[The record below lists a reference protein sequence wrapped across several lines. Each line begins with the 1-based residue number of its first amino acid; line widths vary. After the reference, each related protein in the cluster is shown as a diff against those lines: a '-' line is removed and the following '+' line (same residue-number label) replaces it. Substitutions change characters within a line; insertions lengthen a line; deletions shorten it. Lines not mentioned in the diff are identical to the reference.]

1 MSEEIAKLIV
11 SVEAQTAKFSR
22 DMDVMGRKLDGF
34 SKRQEMAAKRGG
46 AAWGKLGAQL
56 KVFATAYLGAALFRG
71 IVTATKEA
79 EMSLANLQNA
89 VANNGAQAG
98 KTAAELSNLATQLQ
112 GVSTFSDEGI
122 QDAMALLLRFRDIG
136 DFDNAIKATLDLA
149 AALKIDLA
157 SAAKLVGKIM
167 SDPNTGL
174 ASAKKAG
181 VVFSEAQK
189 LMITSMVEA
198 GDKAKA
204 QQYIFEQLQGTTVG
218 AAAAMRDNFGGALE
232 GLKNDFGNLLEEKS
246 GMPGA
251 TQAINDF
258 SAVLRDPDFK
268 AGIDASL
275 GFILTLLAQ
284 IIKGWGLLLGLI
296 PQLSEKLNA
305 VKIPPWLKKAWEATP
320 IGGIAKAG
328 GMAFDF
334 LFPEVPE
341 MPKPTT
347 GAGGVSL
354 IPGELDEDSL
364 LANFVPTDKELSEAE
379 KAFAKIQEHI
389 DNLREQI
396 DTFGASEAGAAAY
409 SATMGKLSKV
419 FEAAGPAAEPLRQQ
433 YIAMSVELETL
444 KQKTEAQ
451 TKAEEEAAAVKEEVA
466 AALEGLKTNYDLA
479 SDAVDKYVG
488 WLQKGLITEE
498 QFYSLIKQTG
508 DALAEQAK
516 KSSDAAEEMTI
527 QWDQALR
534 NMQDI
539 LADTLFNSFEGGV
552 KDMVYQW
559 ANALKR
565 MASEAL
571 AANIFGLL
579 TAGAGSGGSGFSLG
593 GFLGAI
599 FGGFT
604 GGGAAAGAGGGAGA
618 SFAASGGVREGW
630 TMVGERGRE
639 LVNFNSPSMVL
650 PNYITEKVVSSAA
663 AATASESG
671 GELGFSAAAAAAAAG
686 ASVMDFSGF
695 DIPMAASGGSFRE
708 GEWAIVGERG
718 RELVNFNSPSMVL
731 PNRATEEIM
740 VSANGGARPINVY
753 FDVTT
758 PDADSFMRSR
768 TQIEARMSTAL
779 NRASARNN

>member
-22 DMDVMGRKLDGF
+22 DMDVMQRKLDGF
-34 SKRQEMAAKRGG
+34 AKRQEMAARRGG
-46 AAWGKLGAQL
+46 AAWSKLGAQI
-56 KVFATAYLGAALFRG
+56 KTFAAAYLGAALFRG
-71 IVTATKEA
+71 IIRATAEA
-79 EMSLANLQNA
+79 EKSFANLQNA
-89 VANNGAQAG
+89 VANNGKQAG
-98 KTAAELSNLATQLQ
+98 MTATEMAKLATELQ
-112 GVSTFSDEGI
+112 GLSTFDDEAI

-136 DFDNAIKATLDLA
+136 NFDNAIRATLDLA
-149 AALKIDLA
+149 AAMKIDLA

-167 SDPNTGL
+167 SDPNTGI

-181 VVFSEAQK
+181 VIFSQAQK
-189 LMITSMVEA
+189 DMIESMVAA
-198 GDKAKA
+198 GKKAEA
-204 QQYIFEQLQGTTVG
+204 QQYIFEQLQGTTVN

-232 GLKNDFGNLLEEKS
+232 GLKNDFGNLLEVKS
-246 GMPGA
+246 GLPGA

-258 SAVLRDPDFK
+258 SAALRDPDFK

-275 GFILTLLAQ
+275 GFMLTLILE
-284 IIKGWGLLLGLI
+284 IIKGWGLLLGLV
-296 PQLSEKLNA
+296 PQLVDKLKLLPGPLGTA
-305 VKIPPWLKKAWEATP
+305 SKIFS
-320 IGGIAKAG
+320 AKF
-328 GMAFDF
+328 GMAFGGI
-334 LFPEVPE
+334 PEP
-341 MPKPTT
+341 PKPASPT

-354 IPGELDEDSL
+354 VPGEPEEDTL
-364 LANFVPTDKELSEAE
+364 LRDFIPTNKELSDAE
-379 KAFAKIQEHI
+379 KAIEKIQGMVAA
-389 DNLREQI
+389 LRDQVA
-396 DTFGASEAGAAAY
+396 TYGASEAGAAAY
-409 SATMGKLSKV
+409 NVTLGEQAEI
-419 FEAAGPAAEPLRQQ
+419 FNAAGPAGEALRQE
-433 YIAMSVELETL
+433 YIRLKVELEDL
-444 KQKTEAQ
+444 KVATEAENEAQ
-451 TKAEEEAAAVKEEVA
+451 EKATALKEEVA
-466 AALEGLKTNYDLA
+466 AALQGLKTDYDLA
-479 SDAVDKYVG
+479 SDAIDKYIG
-488 WLQKGLITEE
+488 WLELGMITEE
-498 QFYSLIKQTG
+498 QFAALVKQTG

-527 QWDQALR
+527 QWDQAFR

-539 LADTLFNSFEGGV
+539 LADTLFESFEGGV

-579 TAGAGSGGSGFSLG
+579 TGGAGGGGSGFSLG

-604 GGGAAAGAGGGAGA
+604 GGGAAAGAGGGGGGGGFGA
-618 SFAASGGVREGW
+618 SFAASGGVHEGW

-650 PNYITEKVVSSAA
+650 PH
-663 AATASESG
+663 
-671 GELGFSAAAAAAAAG
+671 
-686 ASVMDFSGF
+686 
-695 DIPMAASGGSFRE
+695 
-708 GEWAIVGERG
+708 
-718 RELVNFNSPSMVL
+718 
-731 PNRATEEIM
+731 RATEEIM
-740 VSANGGARPINVY
+740 GSANGGARPINVY